1 MTDQRWCRAQDIS
14 NAIWGFAKLYH
25 LPPNDLLQAASLYL
39 LRHWHR
45 FKPQEL
51 ASVLWSL
58 AVLKACNPDVWCAG
72 APSRW
77 TRPGATTV
85 VCLEAGAWKG
95 HFAWHRRLLGER
107 IGWLE

>member
-1 MTDQRWCRAQDIS
+1 MTGVRRRRAQDIS

-72 APSRW
+72 TRSR
-77 TRPGATTV
+77 
-85 VCLEAGAWKG
+85 LM
-95 HFAWHRRLLGER
+95 
-107 IGWLE
+107 